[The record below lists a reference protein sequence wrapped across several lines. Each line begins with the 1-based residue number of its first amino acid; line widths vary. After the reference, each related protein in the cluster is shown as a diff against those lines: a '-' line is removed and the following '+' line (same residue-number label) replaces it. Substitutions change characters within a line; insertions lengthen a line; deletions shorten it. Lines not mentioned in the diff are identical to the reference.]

1 MKNVLLSAED
11 VKKMAEKQLSDE
23 KSECILFFKSY
34 LINYLNSK
42 FQLAIET
49 DKSINSIS
57 TNFLSKELTDKI
69 NKFQEVIWLL
79 EVVNE
84 FVNKEL
90 PKLGYKVIIDNTV
103 LYKETY
109 MGNDFLFYK
118 ISW

>member
-11 VKKMAEKQLSDE
+11 VKKMAENQLSDE

-49 DKSINSIS
+49 DKNINSIS
-57 TNFLSKELTDKI
+57 INFLSKELTDKI

-109 MGNDFLFYK
+109 MGNAFLFYK